1 MSASDS
7 KAERPWR
14 RSVGGSPMAEPPAA
28 ASFEVAASERDSLLA
43 TKLYVP
49 RTQSG
54 FVHRSR
60 LLAQL
65 DAGSVRPLS
74 LICAPAGFGKTALLA
89 DWIQARQRSVAW
101 LSLDAGDNDPAR
113 FWRYVA
119 AALDRIR
126 PGLAD
131 GVAPQLGPPAPPSFD
146 GVATALINEL
156 TIRPGEHDVL
166 LILDDYH
173 VVEAQPVHESLMFL
187 LDHLPSDVHVL
198 LASRADPPLPL
209 ARLRA
214 RGQLAELRAAD
225 LRFSTDEAA
234 ALLHEATGRHLS
246 EAAVVALTTRTEGWA
261 AGLQLAA
268 LSLEGTADVAQFVA
282 TFSGSHRYVLDYLT
296 EEVLALQTEH
306 VRGFLLETSVLSRL
320 SGELCDAVTGRT
332 DGQAM
337 LEGLERANLF
347 LIPLDEVRGWW
358 RYHQLFADLLRARL
372 QRQDPER
379 AVQLHRNAA
388 AWHDQHGL
396 ADEAVRHAL
405 DAGDQAWAARLMERH
420 IDALH
425 MRSEGDTLQRWRSAL
440 PADLVAS
447 RPRLLLADGRMAL
460 LTGRIDTVEASAD
473 AAERAWASAP
483 AAADEAYNPSVGRGA
498 SSFANV
504 PAAIALERAY
514 LSEFRGDA
522 ESSIVFASRVLAELH
537 EGEWML
543 ESLAQERMAV
553 ADWLRGKLPEAE
565 EAIASRIARFLAA
578 GESTLVAWSGYYL
591 GLIQRAQGHLDAELR
606 TYQQVLEVTS
616 TPGRPPLPASGAA
629 FVGLAELTY
638 QRGDLE
644 AAARYLREGMTPC
657 RQLTYTQPLAT
668 GLATLAWIRQAEGDA
683 GGALETM
690 REAAEVAP
698 SAGVAALLNPV
709 PAHRARLLL
718 AQGDLAA
725 VLGWIEERGIGADDE
740 LSYARE
746 PEYLVLARVLLTSN
760 ATDRARVL
768 LDRLHA
774 AATAQGRLGS
784 VVEIQVLRSLAL
796 AADGDDIG
804 AVTVLAD
811 ALGLARGPGYVRVF
825 ADEGHPISAL
835 IGRLVAAQRSDE
847 TIASGIPLDYVARI
861 LNAIGERGLPRPETH
876 GVAASSLI
884 EPLTARELEVLGLLA
899 AGRSNR
905 DIAADL
911 VVTLDTVKKHVSHI
925 LGKLGAVNRTEAV
938 ARARG
943 LGLIT

>member
-1 MSASDS
+1 
-7 KAERPWR
+7 
-14 RSVGGSPMAEPPAA
+14 MAEPPVA
-28 ASFEVAASERDSLLA
+28 ASFEVAPSERDSLLA

-74 LICAPAGFGKTALLA
+74 LVCAPAGFGKTALLA
-89 DWIQARQRSVAW
+89 DWIHARQRSVAW
-101 LSLDAGDNDPAR
+101 LSLDSGDNDPAR
-113 FWRYVA
+113 FWHYA
-119 AALDRIR
+119 AAAVDRVR
-126 PGLAD
+126 PGIAD
-131 GVAPQLGPPAPPSFD
+131 GVARLLGPPAPASFE
-146 GVATALINEL
+146 GVAAALINEL
-156 TIRPGEHDVL
+156 TVRPGEHDVL
-166 LILDDYH
+166 LVLDDYH
-173 VVEAQPVHESLMFL
+173 AVEAQPVHQSLMFL
-187 LDHLPSDVHVL
+187 LDHLPSDLHVI

-225 LRFSTDEAA
+225 LRFSQDEAD
-234 ALLHEATGRHLS
+234 ALLREAIGPHLS
-246 EAAVVALTTRTEGWA
+246 KADVAALTTRTEGWA

-268 LSLEGTADVAQFVA
+268 LSLGGHADVAGFVA

-296 EEVLALQTEH
+296 EEVLELQTES
-306 VRGFLLETSVLSRL
+306 VRVFLLETSVLNRL

-332 DGQAM
+332 GGQAM
-337 LEGLERANLF
+337 LEALERANLF
-347 LIPLDEVRGWW
+347 LVPLDEVRGWW

-388 AWHDQHGL
+388 AWHDKHGL

-405 DAGDQAWAARLMERH
+405 DAGDLTWAARLMERH

-425 MRSEGDTLQRWRSAL
+425 MRSEGETLQRWRSAL

-460 LTGRIDTVEASAD
+460 LTGRLDTVEASAD

-483 AAADEAYNPSVGRGA
+483 AAANEVYNPSVGRGA
-498 SSFANV
+498 SGFANV

-514 LSEFRGDA
+514 LSEFLGDP
-522 ESSIVFASRVLAELH
+522 ESSIAFASRVLAELH

-543 ESLAQERMAV
+543 ESLARERLAV
-553 ADWLRGKLPEAE
+553 ADWLRGKLPAAE
-565 EAIASRIARFLAA
+565 EAIASRVAQLRAA
-578 GESTLVAWSGYYL
+578 GESTLVAWDCYYL
-591 GLIQRAQGHLDAELR
+591 GLIQRAQGRLDAAHQ
-606 TYQQVLEVTS
+606 TYQQVLEIS
-616 TPGRPPLPASGAA
+616 ASPDRPPLPESGAA
-629 FVGLAELTY
+629 FVGLAELAY
-638 QRGDLE
+638 QRDELDV
-644 AAARYLREGMTPC
+644 AREYLHEGMTPS

-668 GLATLAWIRQAEGDA
+668 GWAILAWIRQAEGDRP
-683 GGALETM
+683 GALDAM
-690 REAAEVAP
+690 SKAIEVTP
-698 SAGVAALLNPV
+698 SARVTALLNPV
-709 PAHRARLLL
+709 PVQRARLLL
-718 AQGDLAA
+718 AQGDFAA
-725 VLGWIEERGIGADDE
+725 ATSWIEERGLSADDE
-740 LSYARE
+740 PRYARE
-746 PEYLVLARVLLTSN
+746 PEYLVLARVLLLSN
-760 ATDRARVL
+760 AAAPALVL

-774 AATAQGRLGS
+774 TAVAQSRVGS
-784 VVEIQVLRSLAL
+784 IIEIQVLRSLAL
-796 AADGDDIG
+796 AADGDESG
-804 AVTVLAD
+804 AVAALAD
-811 ALGLARGPGYVRVF
+811 ALDLAHAPGYVRVF
-825 ADEGHPISAL
+825 ADEGQPMSAL
-835 IGRLVAAQRSDE
+835 LSRLVAAHRTDA
-847 TIASGIPLDYVARI
+847 TIARGVPLDYVAR
-861 LNAIGERGLPRPETH
+861 LQKATGEHGIPRPPT
-876 GVAASSLI
+876 GAAAPTPGLV

-911 VVTLDTVKKHVSHI
+911 VVTLDTVKKHVSRI

-938 ARARG
+938 ARGRG